1 VPLFRTLVL
10 RPITHILNISRGDQ
24 GMKFL
29 LAVEP
34 DAPIDSRRLAA
45 LINAHCKQLAATP
58 SSSIVVLR
66 HDVLPVRSS
75 GVLPEPLRAETKRI
89 DAHRALLFT
98 QIPFEDNYFFHEPD
112 SDGLLIVSMYAWDR
126 LTSLPME
133 NGALYFV
140 IKQAA
145 YSLHVPERHYTNT
158 GCIFDFNADKRGVD
172 TGMRAA
178 FLCASCDKEM
188 RVAVSDSAEDRQVL
202 DDLVRLL
209 DVLSRASRAHESIF
223 RMSEALLSGESFDVF
238 MCHNSQDKPAVKR
251 LAHELRSRQIAPW
264 LDEEQIP
271 PGRPWQSVL
280 TDAIPRIR
288 TASVFVGPS
297 GIGPWQD
304 QEIQAFL
311 NEFARR
317 SCPVIP
323 VLLSQQPGAV
333 RPELPLFL
341 RNYMWIEQDS
351 DAFFER
357 LVWGITGKR
366 VN

>member
-1 VPLFRTLVL
+1 
-10 RPITHILNISRGDQ
+10 
-24 GMKFL
+24 
-29 LAVEP
+29 
-34 DAPIDSRRLAA
+34 
-45 LINAHCKQLAATP
+45 
-58 SSSIVVLR
+58 
-66 HDVLPVRSS
+66 
-75 GVLPEPLRAETKRI
+75 
-89 DAHRALLFT
+89 
-98 QIPFEDNYFFHEPD
+98 
-112 SDGLLIVSMYAWDR
+112 
-126 LTSLPME
+126 
-133 NGALYFV
+133 
-140 IKQAA
+140 
-145 YSLHVPERHYTNT
+145 
-158 GCIFDFNADKRGVD
+158 
-172 TGMRAA
+172 
-178 FLCASCDKEM
+178 
-188 RVAVSDSAEDRQVL
+188 
-202 DDLVRLL
+202 
-209 DVLSRASRAHESIF
+209 
-223 RMSEALLSGESFDVF
+223 MSEALLSGESFDVF